1 MRTIFFWSKLNRSR
15 PQIFKRPRKMGL
27 KGTPNRYS
35 VYKSKVHS
43 FIKQDQKSGK
53 PREYQYTLVCLKLG
67 VDFLLKNWE
76 FRVFAKQPLSKK
88 LGILRFRQ
96 TGHVQKIGTFIIR
109 TGLIRNIFHPKTR
122 SEAHFFVSLHF
133 D

>member
-1 MRTIFFWSKLNRSR
+1 MTDFLPEVVQMVSIMNFMSIRLTKYTGL
-15 PQIFKRPRKMGL
+15 QI
-27 KGTPNRYS
+27 TRYT
-35 VYKSKVHS
+35 
-43 FIKQDQKSGK
+43 G
-53 PREYQYTLVCLKLG
+53 LKLG

-122 SEAHFFVSLHF
+122 SEAHFFVSFHRARIVSRLCSELGLRVLRPSSSSNNN
-133 D
+133 

>member
-1 MRTIFFWSKLNRSR
+1 MEWSEHLKDILTTMNRNVTHLVTGR
-15 PQIFKRPRKMGL
+15 YRKMNNFLISDPENFILHGYL
-27 KGTPNRYS
+27 KII
-35 VYKSKVHS
+35 SK
-43 FIKQDQKSGK
+43 KA
-53 PREYQYTLVCLKLG
+53 TLVYLKLG
-67 VDFLLKNWE
+67 VDFLPKNWE

>member
-1 MRTIFFWSKLNRSR
+1 MSQKHRRHKYR
-15 PQIFKRPRKMGL
+15 PLRQSNPVSSHFL
-27 KGTPNRYS
+27 SLYS
-35 VYKSKVHS
+35 NYN
-43 FIKQDQKSGK
+43 
-53 PREYQYTLVCLKLG
+53 TLVCLKLG